1 MKYNFNKVMI
11 DDIPVSVDPDF
22 LWKEAWES
30 ESDGIDLTNAR
41 IGGKATKLNPNK
53 EDINFWQTAGPMWVS
68 EYIAWRKQNP
78 NWKIWIAPD
87 GRPAIELELMPVVAD
102 VPIKMVID
110 RIFEVNGQLV
120 IVDLKT
126 SKNTPTST
134 LQLGFYKLGLEVTF
148 GTDALGGEINW
159 GNYYMS
165 RGSNTVEMVD
175 LSGYT
180 YDKMEFLVKGFDKA
194 RKAGIFLPNTN
205 SCQYMCGLTAHCEFS
220 AKKEI

>member
-1 MKYNFNKVMI
+1 MI
-11 DDIPVSVDPDF
+11 NDVDN
-22 LWKEAWES
+22 LWTQSWAKES
-30 ESDGIDLTNAR
+30 EGIDLTNAR
-41 IGGKATKLNPNK
+41 VGGRATKANPNK
-53 EDINFWQTAGPMWVS
+53 EDIGYWQTQGPMWV
-68 EYIAWRKQNP
+68 EQYIAWRKQNP
-78 NWKIWIAPD
+78 NWKIWTTPD
-87 GRPAIELELMPVVAD
+87 GRPAIELELTPVVAD
-102 VPIKMVID
+102 VPVKMVID
-110 RIFEVNGQLV
+110 RIFDVDGQLV

-180 YDKMEFLVKGFDKA
+180 YEKMEFLVKGFDKA

-205 SCQYMCGLTAHCEFS
+205 SCQYMCGLTAHCQFS
-220 AKKEI
+220 MKKEE

>member
-1 MKYNFNKVMI
+1 M
-11 DDIPVSVDPDF
+11 SQL
-22 LWKEAWES
+22 LWDKAWAKES
-30 ESDGIDLTNAR
+30 EGIDLTNAR
-41 IGGKATKLNPNK
+41 IGGRSTKANPNK
-53 EDINFWQTAGPMWVS
+53 EDIDFWQSSGPMWV
-68 EYIAWRKQNP
+68 EQYIAWRKANP
-78 NWKIWIAPD
+78 NWKIWTTPD
-87 GRPAIELELMPVVAD
+87 GRPAIELELIPVVAD

-110 RIFEVNGQLV
+110 RVFEVNGQLV

-126 SKNTPTST
+126 SQNTPTST

-175 LSGYT
+175 LSEYT

-205 SCQYMCGLTAHCEFS
+205 ACQYMCGLTQHCQFS
-220 AKKEI
+220 TKKEK

>member
-1 MKYNFNKVMI
+1 MI
-11 DDIPVSVDPDF
+11 NDADN
-22 LWKEAWES
+22 LWTES
-30 ESDGIDLTNAR
+30 WNACKGDIDLTNAR

-68 EYIAWRKQNP
+68 EYIAWRKHNP
-78 NWKIWIAPD
+78 NWKIWTAPD

-134 LQLGFYKLGLEVTF
+134 LQLGFYKLGLEETF
-148 GTDALGGEINW
+148 DIKVDW

-180 YDKMEFLVKGFDKA
+180 FEKMEFLVKGFDKA

-205 SCQYMCGLTAHCEFS
+205 SCQYMCGLTAHCQFS
-220 AKKEI
+220 TKKEI